1 MGLLDFFRRK
11 GPDGSTTGTDRLTTP
26 SDPGIPTTE
35 EAEPGLPAEG
45 PPVGQADPG
54 SVTGEDVAG
63 ADADRL
69 ER

>member
-11 GPDGSTTGTDRLTTP
+11 GPDRPTERAERATTP
-26 SDPGIPTTE
+26 SDPLTPTTE
-35 EAEPGLPAEG
+35 APEPGLPAEG
-45 PPVGQADPG
+45 PPVGDADPG

>member
-1 MGLLDFFRRK
+1 MGLLDFFRRR
-11 GPDGSTTGTDRLTTP
+11 GPDQPTEGMDRMTTP
-26 SDPGIPTTE
+26 SDPAAPTTE
-35 EAEPGLPAEG
+35 APEPGLPAEG

>member
-1 MGLLDFFRRK
+1 M
-11 GPDGSTTGTDRLTTP
+11 TTP
-26 SDPGIPTTE
+26 SDPAVPTTE
-35 EAEPGLPAEG
+35 APEPGLPAEG